1 RDALALVVN
10 AARAHGDDG
19 ALLGLLLGG
28 VRDHKARRGGG
39 FGLKRLDDDA
49 VLERLESDHG
59 GGRHDLTSPSI
70 GPRPANAG
78 RPAHVGR
85 RGDPGPACRR
95 GCQTDLCRCSW
106 HSQWE
111 SASHGDYSVPGT
123 PSTRTRTHRERT
135 PPWSPGDNVPLME

>member
-1 RDALALVVN
+1 
-10 AARAHGDDG
+10 
-19 ALLGLLLGG
+19 
-28 VRDHKARRGGG
+28 
-39 FGLKRLDDDA
+39 
-49 VLERLESDHG
+49 
-59 GGRHDLTSPSI
+59 
-70 GPRPANAG
+70 
-78 RPAHVGR
+78 PAHVGR

-135 PPWSPGDNVPLME
+135 PPWSPGDNVPLMEIASILALTSPSGRELLAEASGLDVSESGLLAAASRLRARHDPGLVSAALNQARLRRRARVKVGDDA